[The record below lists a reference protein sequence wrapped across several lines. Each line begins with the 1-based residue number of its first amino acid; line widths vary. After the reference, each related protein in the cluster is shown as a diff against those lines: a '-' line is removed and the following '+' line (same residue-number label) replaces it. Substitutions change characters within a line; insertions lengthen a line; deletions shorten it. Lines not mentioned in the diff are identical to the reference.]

1 MSDGGAELLSLLAT
15 ALAASTPLVYA
26 AVGETLTER
35 AGVINLSAEG
45 AMMLSAMVGFAA
57 ALSTGSVLAGFAAAA
72 ATGALVA
79 LVVAIGGIY
88 LGRSQIAVGFVLAM
102 LCADLSSV
110 LGGPYVRVP
119 GPTVPAA
126 SIPVLRDVPLVGPL
140 LFQSDPLVYGSYVL
154 VACAWLFLYRTRA
167 GLLLRAVGE
176 QPAAAHARGAHVT
189 RVRTAA
195 TLVGGALVG
204 IAGAAY
210 SLDFKAGWSHRHTA
224 GYGWIALAIVIF
236 GGFHPVRA
244 ALGAYLFGVLSS
256 AASLGQSALP
266 SVPTQV
272 FSVAPFALMIAV
284 LGLTSSGLLERAS
297 ALLPRAAR
305 RPLLR
310 AFDATPPAALGQPY
324 PADDGAEERPRGV
337 DQSAEEQS
345 CGLED
350 GAEGRPRGMD
360 QRAR

>member
-1 MSDGGAELLSLLAT
+1 MDVEILSLLAT

-26 AVGETLTER
+26 AVGETLAER

-72 ATGALVA
+72 ASGALVA
-79 LVVAIGGIY
+79 LVVAIGGVH
-88 LGRSQIAVGFVLAM
+88 LRRSQIAIGFVLAM

-110 LGGPYVRVP
+110 LGGPFVRVP
-119 GPTVPAA
+119 GPTVSAV
-126 SIPVLRDVPLVGPL
+126 SIPVLRDVPVLGPL
-140 LFQSDPLVYGSYVL
+140 FFQSDPVVYASYAL
-154 VACAWLFLYRTRA
+154 VAGAWLFLYRTRA

-176 QPAAAHARGAHVT
+176 QPAAAHARGAHVA

-204 IAGAAY
+204 VGGAAY

-256 AASLGQSALP
+256 MASLGQSALP

-272 FSVAPFALMIAV
+272 FSVAPFALMIVV
-284 LGLTSSGLLERAS
+284 LGLTSSGLLERLG
-297 ALLPRAAR
+297 ALLPDAAR

-310 AFDATPPAALGQPY
+310 AFDATPPAALGKPY
-324 PADDGAEERPRGV
+324 PAAAEGAEEKPRGA
-337 DQSAEEQS
+337 DQ
-345 CGLED
+345 
-350 GAEGRPRGMD
+350 GAR
-360 QRAR
+360 

>member
-1 MSDGGAELLSLLAT
+1 MADGAELLSLLAT

-35 AGVINLSAEG
+35 AGVINLAAEG
-45 AMMLSAMVGFAA
+45 AMMLAAMVGFAA

-79 LVVAIGGIY
+79 LVVAIGGVH
-88 LGRSQIAVGFVLAM
+88 LRRSQIAVGFVLAM

-110 LGGPYVRVP
+110 LGGPFVRVP

-126 SIPVLRDVPLVGPL
+126 SIPVLRDLPILGPL
-140 LFQSDPLVYGSYVL
+140 FFQSDPLVYASYAL
-154 VACAWLFLYRTRA
+154 VAGVWLFLYRTRA

-176 QPAAAHARGAHVT
+176 QPAAAHARGADVA

-204 IAGAAY
+204 IGGAAY

-256 AASLGQSALP
+256 LASLGQSALP

-272 FSVAPFALMIAV
+272 FSVAPFALMIVV
-284 LGLTSSGLLERAS
+284 LAFTSSGLLERLA
-297 ALLPRAAR
+297 ALLPDAAR
-305 RPLLR
+305 RPFLR
-310 AFDATPPAALGQPY
+310 AFDATPPASLGKPY
-324 PADDGAEERPRGV
+324 PAVEGAGEAARGP
-337 DQSAEEQS
+337 DQSENQ
-345 CGLED
+345 GVK
-350 GAEGRPRGMD
+350 
-360 QRAR
+360 

>member
-1 MSDGGAELLSLLAT
+1 MDDGGELLSLLAT

-26 AVGETLTER
+26 AVGETLAER

-45 AMMLSAMVGFAA
+45 SMMLSAMVGFAA

-79 LVVAIGGIY
+79 LVVAVGGIF
-88 LGRSQIAVGFVLAM
+88 LRRSQIAVGFVLAM

-110 LGGPYVRVP
+110 LGGPFVRVP
-119 GPTVPAA
+119 GPTVPGV
-126 SIPVLRDVPLVGPL
+126 SIPVLADVPILGPL
-140 LFQSDPLVYGSYVL
+140 FFRSDPLVYASYLL
-154 VACAWLFLYRTRA
+154 VACAWVFLYRTRA
-167 GLLLRAVGE
+167 GLLVRAVGE

-189 RVRTAA
+189 RVRVAA

-204 IAGAAY
+204 VGGAAY

-244 ALGAYLFGVLSS
+244 ALGACLFGVLSS
-256 AASLGQSALP
+256 MASLGQSALP

-272 FSVAPFALMIAV
+272 FSVAPFALMIVV
-284 LGLTSSGLLERAS
+284 LGLTSSGLLERLG
-297 ALLPRAAR
+297 ALLPDAAR

-310 AFDATPPAALGQPY
+310 AFDATPPAALGKPY
-324 PADDGAEERPRGV
+324 PAADGAEDGPRGA
-337 DQSAEEQS
+337 DQ
-345 CGLED
+345 GTK
-350 GAEGRPRGMD
+350 
-360 QRAR
+360 